1 MPPATVPI
9 MHWMTGRGA
18 TTRLDPAACC
28 RQGLRQGAAR
38 SHDIW
43 LTLFC
48 FQDLFAKAMSGKQK
62 GTKDEKVL
70 KLMRS
75 FDSEMRTPK
84 LLDTRLTP
92 TGEAQAAALAASMR
106 TSDARW
112 LLDSLQ
118 MVVSSPLSR
127 TLATASIAF
136 TDWLGSNRGR
146 AVVRDEFREFV
157 FKVPMEHRRPRS
169 VLRSEFGHFDFA
181 AVPEE
186 ACSWGNSAAAARS
199 HHQRARPFRARRVCA
214 TAVRS

>member
-1 MPPATVPI
+1 M
-9 MHWMTGRGA
+9 R
-18 TTRLDPAACC
+18 
-28 RQGLRQGAAR
+28 
-38 SHDIW
+38 
-43 LTLFC
+43 
-48 FQDLFAKAMSGKQK
+48 KAMSLGKQQATLASLK
-62 GTKDEKVL
+62 GTEDEKIL

-75 FDSEMRTPK
+75 FDGEMTTPK

-157 FKVPMEHRRPRS
+157 FKAPMEHRRPRS

-186 ACSWGNSAAAARS
+186 ARSWGNYAAAARS
-199 HHQRARPFRARRVCA
+199 HHQRRPSYLRAPCVRHGCA
-214 TAVRS
+214 LQ